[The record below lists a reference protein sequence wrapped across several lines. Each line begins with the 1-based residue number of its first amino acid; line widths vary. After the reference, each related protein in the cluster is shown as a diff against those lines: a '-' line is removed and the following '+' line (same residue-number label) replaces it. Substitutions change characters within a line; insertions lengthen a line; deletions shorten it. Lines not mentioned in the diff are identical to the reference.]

1 MIALHIAIFI
11 EAFDFFFFSVPA
23 SVFFVLSVAPP
34 GHLINKS
41 RYSVRG
47 ASPVTRHS
55 SRAKDAL
62 NLTPLPP
69 FL

>member
-1 MIALHIAIFI
+1 MIVLHIATFI
-11 EAFDFFFFSVPA
+11 EVFDFFFFSVPA

-47 ASPVTRHS
+47 ASLVTRHA
-55 SRAKDAL
+55 RKMTL